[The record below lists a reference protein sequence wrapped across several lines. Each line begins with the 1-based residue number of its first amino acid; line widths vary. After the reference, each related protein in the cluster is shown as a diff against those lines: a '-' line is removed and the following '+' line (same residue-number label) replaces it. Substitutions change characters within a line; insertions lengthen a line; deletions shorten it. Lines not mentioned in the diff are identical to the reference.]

1 MQNGIWEITL
11 VQKKDMSQ
19 RILTVMMKEI
29 DVSLSRLRLSNPV
42 HIKKTKV
49 SMEENGQLHP
59 VLLRKTESGYQLLD
73 GFKRYYAA
81 DQLGWKTIE
90 AIISEVTEPTG
101 LALMISYNKGTHG
114 LVDYE
119 QAMIIKNLKVNY
131 LLTGQEI
138 SQMIGYSTAWVSRRL
153 SLIEKLDESVQD
165 ALRMGTITS
174 KHARNLIKLPR
185 GNQNQFLAI
194 ITGYNLT
201 SSQTILLVEKYL
213 KSSKKEEAQWVLSHP
228 KEVLEMSMNNNK
240 EIYDNRLGVYGNRL
254 LKAIILLRLQQQIFI
269 GNYTDSEREKLNEIE
284 LSIVGEKLP
293 EVMKRSQTIVKII
306 SKNEIIP

>member
-1 MQNGIWEITL
+1 
-11 VQKKDMSQ
+11 MSQ
-19 RILTVMMKEI
+19 TILSIVMKEI
-29 DVSLSRLRLSNPV
+29 DVSLSRLRLSNPGQ
-42 HIKKTKV
+42 IKKTRV

-59 VLLRKTESGYQLLD
+59 VLLRKTDTGYQLLD

-81 DQLGWKTIE
+81 DQLGWNTIE
-90 AIISEVTEPTG
+90 AIISEVAEPTG

-119 QAMIIKNLKVNY
+119 QAMIIKSLKLNY

-138 SQMIGYSTAWVSRRL
+138 AQMTGYSTAWVSRRL
-153 SLIEKLDESVQD
+153 SLIEKLDESIQD
-165 ALRMGTITS
+165 ALRMGSITS

-201 SSQTILLVEKYL
+201 SSQTTLLVEKYL
-213 KSSKKEEAQWVLSHP
+213 KSSKKDEAQWILGHP
-228 KEVLEMSMNNNK
+228 KEILEMSINNK

-254 LKAIILLRLQQQIFI
+254 
-269 GNYTDSEREKLNEIE
+269 
-284 LSIVGEKLP
+284 
-293 EVMKRSQTIVKII
+293 
-306 SKNEIIP
+306 